1 MSYNDADCNLSK
13 QVKTTYIGKQKKFE
27 EKQSFPFS
35 ESDCFCYCF
44 FFHHGVRAY
53 IIHIRNILKFL
64 EGKTAIEKKI
74 KESKKEEK
82 ESEYFS

>member
-1 MSYNDADCNLSK
+1 MTQIAIYQNKLKQRTSENKKNLRKNKAFLS
-13 QVKTTYIGKQKKFE
+13 
-27 EKQSFPFS
+27 QSQIVFVIV
-35 ESDCFCYCF
+35 F